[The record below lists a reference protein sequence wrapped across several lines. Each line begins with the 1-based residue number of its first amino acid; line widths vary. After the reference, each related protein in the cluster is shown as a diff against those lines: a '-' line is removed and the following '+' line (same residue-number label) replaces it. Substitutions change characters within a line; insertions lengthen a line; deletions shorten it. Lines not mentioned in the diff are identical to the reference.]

1 MINDNIKI
9 DLHIH
14 SKTSAY
20 KEDNEIVKN
29 STKDNIYI
37 LIDRLLERGINLFSF
52 TDHNRF
58 DNELFEYTKKYLET
72 NTTAEGVKASEK
84 INILPGVEFD
94 VLFEDGM
101 APCHVITIFNGNTSE
116 ELRGINTSIK
126 EDLLESKDDYYSLE
140 RFEQILKKI
149 GLSVILIVCQRKS
162 LDNHNGKHTSLSDS
176 TNSPLKILKYGY
188 INALEYKSIAN
199 EGIVKK
205 SLVENKLEQALICGS
220 DCHEWNA
227 YPYHDSA
234 KQNEAKKNNK
244 NEDDLQ
250 YYSVIKAL
258 PTFRGLLMAL
268 TSPST
273 RFNRIIQ
280 NKKEYVNSLKC
291 NCGEFQFS
299 PGINAIIG
307 ENGSGK
313 STLLK
318 ILTKSSKERH
328 VTKLL
333 KDNNIVFDKE
343 LNGLNCKYISQ
354 SSLIK
359 KYEGN
364 GQLFDNI
371 DEFYNVVDNK
381 EFETKYDLYT
391 KQLIERIKHNIALNK
406 NLNELQNL
414 EVFKFDVNLENLILH
429 FVHINYND
437 NFTIDS
443 NIHENHLNN
452 LYSILDAIK
461 KEYISEYYNL
471 YEIEELKKS
480 FNQIVNV
487 TNVVYSKF
495 IIVEYEKKIRNYIKN
510 SIDNYNTDL
519 LSRKTSKETEKA
531 NYLNNK
537 AKIISTIMNYINELN
552 CEVDV
557 GSFPNNI
564 NGISNNSKKGFIFQ
578 QVANYHQRSL
588 LEEFIQKIFIKEYNS
603 EIKILKINSSE
614 ELLTALTGITNG
626 DPFTYYK
633 TKVEEFYKTAIST
646 QKNIIDEI
654 DNDKVG
660 ATLGELSL
668 MYYKYITYNDTD
680 IDIFVIDQPE
690 DNISNIRIEKH
701 LIKFF
706 NTLRDKKQIIIVTH
720 NPLLVVNLDADN
732 VLCLENKNGDLLIKS
747 GCLEDEQNNIIG
759 FVEINM
765 DGGKKA
771 IERRLKFYAE
781 NN

>member
-1 MINDNIKI
+1 M
-9 DLHIH
+9 
-14 SKTSAY
+14 
-20 KEDNEIVKN
+20 
-29 STKDNIYI
+29 
-37 LIDRLLERGINLFSF
+37 
-52 TDHNRF
+52 
-58 DNELFEYTKKYLET
+58 
-72 NTTAEGVKASEK
+72 
-84 INILPGVEFD
+84 
-94 VLFEDGM
+94 
-101 APCHVITIFNGNTSE
+101 
-116 ELRGINTSIK
+116 
-126 EDLLESKDDYYSLE
+126 
-140 RFEQILKKI
+140 
-149 GLSVILIVCQRKS
+149 
-162 LDNHNGKHTSLSDS
+162 
-176 TNSPLKILKYGY
+176 
-188 INALEYKSIAN
+188 
-199 EGIVKK
+199 
-205 SLVENKLEQALICGS
+205 
-220 DCHEWNA
+220 
-227 YPYHDSA
+227 
-234 KQNEAKKNNK
+234 
-244 NEDDLQ
+244 
-250 YYSVIKAL
+250 
-258 PTFRGLLMAL
+258 
-268 TSPST
+268 
-273 RFNRIIQ
+273 
-280 NKKEYVNSLKC
+280 
-291 NCGEFQFS
+291 
-299 PGINAIIG
+299 
-307 ENGSGK
+307 
-313 STLLK
+313 
-318 ILTKSSKERH
+318 
-328 VTKLL
+328 
-333 KDNNIVFDKE
+333 
-343 LNGLNCKYISQ
+343 NCKYISQ

-359 KYEGN
+359 KYDGN

-519 LSRKTSKETEKA
+519 LSRKTSKETEKT

-588 LEEFIQKIFIKEYNS
+588 LEEFIQRIFIKEYNS
-603 EIKILKINSSE
+603 ESKILKINSSE

>member
-1 MINDNIKI
+1 MINYNIKI

-14 SKTSAY
+14 SIASAY

-29 STKDNIYI
+29 STKDNIHI
-37 LIDRLLERGINLFSF
+37 LIDRLLEKGINLFSF

-58 DNELFEYTKKYLET
+58 DNELFEYTKKYLEMN
-72 NTTAEGVKASEK
+72 NTLEGTKVSDK

-101 APCHVITIFNGNTSE
+101 VPCHVITIFNGKTSE
-116 ELRGINTSIK
+116 ELKKINTSIK
-126 EDLLESKDDYYSLE
+126 EDFLESKDDYYNLE
-140 RFEQILKKI
+140 RFEKILKKI

-162 LDNHNGKHTSLSDS
+162 FDNHNGKHTSLSDS
-176 TNSPLKILKYGY
+176 TNAPLEILKYGY

-205 SLVENKLEQALICGS
+205 SLIENKLDQSLICGS
-220 DCHEWNA
+220 DCHEWSA
-227 YPYHDSA
+227 YPYHDSS
-234 KQNEAKKNNK
+234 KLIEAETNHKT
-244 NEDDLQ
+244 EEDLQ
-250 YYSVIKAL
+250 YYSEIKSL

-273 RFNRIIQ
+273 RFNRIIHD
-280 NKKEYVNSLKC
+280 KKEYVKKLKC

-299 PGINAIIG
+299 PGINAIVG

-318 ILTKSSKERH
+318 ILTKSSRESH
-328 VTKLL
+328 VMKLL
-333 KDNNIVFDKE
+333 KNNNIVFDKE
-343 LNGLNCKYISQ
+343 LNGVNCKYISQ

-371 DEFYNVVDNK
+371 DEFYNDVDNK
-381 EFETKYDLYT
+381 EFEVKYNLYT
-391 KQLIERIKHNIALNK
+391 KQLIETIKHNIALNK
-406 NLNELQNL
+406 YFNELENH
-414 EVFKFDVNLENLILH
+414 ESFKFDVNLENFILH
-429 FVHINYND
+429 FVHINYDN

-443 NIHENHLNN
+443 NIHESHLNN
-452 LYSILDAIK
+452 LYSVLDAIK
-461 KEYISEYYNL
+461 EEYISEYYDL
-471 YEIEELKKS
+471 DEKEEFKKV
-480 FNQIVNV
+480 FNQIVNI
-487 TNVVYSKF
+487 TNKIYYKF
-495 IIVEYEKKIRNYIKN
+495 IAIENEKKIRNYIKN
-510 SIDNYNTDL
+510 GIDNYNTDL
-519 LSRKTSKETEKA
+519 SSRRTSREKDKT
-531 NYLNNK
+531 NYLNSK

-552 CEVDV
+552 CKVEVP
-557 GSFPNNI
+557 SFPSNI

-578 QVANYHQRSL
+578 QVANYHQRNL
-588 LEEFIQKIFIKEYNS
+588 LEEFIQKIFVKEYNS
-603 EIKILKINSSE
+603 ENKILKINSNE
-614 ELLTALTGITNG
+614 ELITALTGITNG
-626 DPFTYYK
+626 DPFDHYK
-633 TKVEEFYKTAIST
+633 LRVEEFYKTAIST

-654 DNDKVG
+654 DKDKVG

-680 IDIFVIDQPE
+680 IDVFVIDQPE

-732 VLCLENKNGDLLIKS
+732 VLCLENENGNLIIKS
-747 GCLEDEQNNIIG
+747 GCLEDEQNNIMG
-759 FVEINM
+759 FVERNL
-765 DGGKKA
+765 DGGKHA